1 MLAGALIEMVFIR
14 WLRRPSVLRLIIIT
28 IGLSIAIREL
38 ALLLWGEGVRA
49 LPISTGTAVTSF
61 SVGDVHI
68 SPQVLWVLGISAV
81 MVAALNFF
89 FSRTLLGR
97 QMRACACNREAAQL
111 CGISAKNMVTLS
123 FVLSAGIG
131 ALAGCVISPITYVQ
145 YDSGTSLAIKG
156 FTVGHPGAAWATAWR
171 HRCRTSARYPGIV
184 LYLGHARCLQGV
196 IAITSS
202 CSFYSCGPSGLF
214 AMPRPHASRNTDARR
229 RNLPLLVMAL
239 AVIAGARA
247 GRGCGNRSTVTQL
260 TMAGYYSLVI
270 VGLTLLMGYTARS
283 RWARGFFAIGG
294 YTSGCSPRTTCTREA
309 AKLSFHCCG
318 RPVFSSRA
326 RICTVAIFWWL
337 RRGGLP
343 DRAAASHLYTMV
355 QNHVAMAR

>member
-1 MLAGALIEMVFIR
+1 MSLALLFQYLVAGITYGTIYAIVAIGFNIIYNTTGIINFAQGEFVMLGGMIGVTLHTFVPVPVAIAGAVIATMLAGALIEMLFIR

-49 LPISTGTAVTSF
+49 LPYFTGTAVTSF

-145 YDSGTSLAIKG
+145 YDSGTSLALKG
-156 FTVGHPGAAWATAWR
+156 FTVAILGGLGNSMAAIAA
-171 HRCRTSARYPGIV
+171 G
-184 LYLGHARCLQGV
+184 LLLGTLESFSIWVMPAAYKDV
-196 IAITSS
+196 IAISILLLIL
-202 CSFYSCGPSGLF
+202 FVRPSGLF
-214 AMPRPHASRNTDARR
+214 
-229 RNLPLLVMAL
+229 
-239 AVIAGARA
+239 
-247 GRGCGNRSTVTQL
+247 GN
-260 TMAGYYSLVI
+260 A
-270 VGLTLLMGYTARS
+270 
-283 RWARGFFAIGG
+283 
-294 YTSGCSPRTTCTREA
+294 EA
-309 AKLSFHCCG
+309 ARLKE
-318 RPVFSSRA
+318 
-326 RICTVAIFWWL
+326 
-337 RRGGLP
+337 
-343 DRAAASHLYTMV
+343 Y
-355 QNHVAMAR
+355 